1 MSMGKDGA
9 GISGDEHAPKTE
21 SLLSDR
27 NRSAANP
34 FFGLG
39 SYLEKS
45 WTLQDTGTGT
55 QDGLTMDSRRDGPG
69 TQDDMDEV
77 RTGPRRDGDSDLV
90 SFSFCFLL
98 CKKFINSIVCL
109 SAFCLY

>member
-1 MSMGKDGA
+1 MERGVGDVDGEGWA
-9 GISGDEHAPKTE
+9 RVSGDEHAHKTE

-55 QDGLTMDSRRDGPG
+55 QDGRTMDSRRDGPG
-69 TQDDMDEV
+69 TQDEPGRPSN
-77 RTGPRRDGDSDLV
+77 RTKTRWGLGL
-90 SFSFCFLL
+90 SFFFFL
-98 CKKFINSIVCL
+98 FPFV
-109 SAFCLY
+109 

>member
-1 MSMGKDGA
+1 MGKDGA

-21 SLLSDR
+21 SLLSGR
-27 NRSAANP
+27 SRSAANP

-39 SYLEKS
+39 SYLEKP

-55 QDGLTMDSRRDGPG
+55 QDGLTMDSRRDGSG
-69 TQDDMDEV
+69 TQDETDEV
-77 RTGPRRDGDSDLV
+77 RTGPRRDKDSDLV

-98 CKKFINSIVCL
+98 YKMFMNYIVCL
-109 SAFCLY
+109 LFSLVV